1 LRRSQRSA
9 QEALGDN
16 SCAVHEAYA
25 KGAQVITCSR
35 RVRANATH
43 ENNPDCAAFFCLN
56 IYMMTREDFVP
67 VASRETDTRRG
78 RRLEYFTLGWNLTE
92 AVVGIGAGIIAG
104 SMALVG
110 FGLDSII
117 ESFSGATLLWR
128 LQSHEAGEKREQR
141 ALKLVGIS
149 FFVLAAYV
157 AIDAAKTLV
166 QREPPHA
173 SIVGVCLAAV
183 SIVVMPLLARAKR
196 RVAARLNSRALVADS
211 RQTDLC
217 AYLSGILFVGLILNA
232 LFGWWWADSIAA
244 ILMVPIIT
252 REGIEAL
259 RGDACDDCS

>member
-1 LRRSQRSA
+1 LPDGKIDSAMMPSTISGHVDLRES
-9 QEALGDN
+9 
-16 SCAVHEAYA
+16 
-25 KGAQVITCSR
+25 
-35 RVRANATH
+35 
-43 ENNPDCAAFFCLN
+43 
-56 IYMMTREDFVP
+56 
-67 VASRETDTRRG
+67 DTRKG

-92 AVVGIGAGIIAG
+92 AVVGIGSGLIAG
-104 SMALVG
+104 SIALIG
-110 FGLDSII
+110 FGVDSMI
-117 ESFSGATLLWR
+117 ESFSGASLLWR
-128 LQSHEAGEKREQR
+128 LQSGEAGERREQF

-157 AIDAAKTLV
+157 ASDSAKTLI
-166 QREPPHA
+166 QREPSDA

-183 SIVVMPLLARAKR
+183 SIIVMPLLARAKR

-217 AYLSGILFVGLILNA
+217 AYLSGILFVGLTLNA

-259 RGDACDDCS
+259 KGNACDSSR